1 MKVLTT
7 EKLGI
12 KEKQNDDS
20 DTGLFLLNWF
30 FCYNFFC
37 FIDFNCVYGTYFFE
51 YFSLSYTY
59 TNMVIR
65 KMGLKELAT
74 IIEFDILI
82 VWLHWNVPSIETH

>member
-30 FCYNFFC
+30 FCLTFFC
-37 FIDFNCVYGTYFFE
+37 FIDFNCVYGKYFFD
-51 YFSLSYTY
+51 YLSLSYTC

-65 KMGLKELAT
+65 NMGLKELAT
-74 IIEFDILI
+74 IIEFDIFIFL
-82 VWLHWNVPSIETH
+82 LHLLRH